1 MYVNVRERSGMV
13 RLPAFCLL
21 ALLFTASLAVTAH
34 PGYFPDAVEA
44 YDRGDYKTA
53 YGIWKELADQGDA
66 HAQNRLGT
74 MYAEGKG
81 VPQDFAEVLTWYRKA
96 AEQGYAK
103 AQYNLGVLY
112 DNGRGVPQDYAE
124 AVTWYRRA
132 AGQEDP
138 DAQSNL
144 GVMYGQGQGVS
155 QDLILAHMWF
165 TLAVS
170 RFPASEEKGR
180 EKALKNR
187 DIVASRMTPAQISE
201 AQRLAREWKPEKE
214 VK

>member
-1 MYVNVRERSGMV
+1 MRANVRERSGMI

-21 ALLFTASLAVTAH
+21 ALLFAASLAAAAH

-44 YDRGDYKTA
+44 YDRGGYKTA

-66 HAQNRLGT
+66 HAQNRLGN

-81 VPQDFAEVLTWYRKA
+81 VP
-96 AEQGYAK
+96 
-103 AQYNLGVLY
+103 
-112 DNGRGVPQDYAE
+112 
-124 AVTWYRRA
+124 
-132 AGQEDP
+132 
-138 DAQSNL
+138 
-144 GVMYGQGQGVS
+144 

-170 RFPASEEKGR
+170 RFPESEAKAR

-187 DIVASRMTPAQISE
+187 DIVASRMTPAQISD
-201 AQRLAREWKPEKE
+201 AQRRAREWKPKKE
-214 VK
+214 AK